1 VDGARDDAVAGEAG
15 SLPRGSYVIL
25 GEGVLSAQNWAALT
39 PGLLW
44 PLWGATLAAAT
55 LAYYYRRR
63 GRCERCGRL

>member
-1 VDGARDDAVAGEAG
+1 MDGARDDAVAGEAG

-25 GEGVLSAQNWAALT
+25 GEGVLSAQNWAALA

-44 PLWGATLAAAT
+44 PLWEAT